1 MAAAV
6 EAAAAAEAELE
17 AEEAEG
23 TPCGFAAGG
32 AAHGRTIFVTMC
44 AEARFFAG
52 NVFSSFTH
60 HVCYL
65 RVLRGVPAACVGSDV
80 YGREAD
86 PRTEWV

>member
-1 MAAAV
+1 MQRAITATAGACALVAVACDDGANAALARDMRFGNV
-6 EAAAAAEAELE
+6 DQ
-17 AEEAEG
+17 
-23 TPCGFAAGG
+23 
-32 AAHGRTIFVTMC
+32 HVC